1 MLVNLLRKGM
11 LGHLDALLFGTQIGF
26 VRHWRITIGY
36 ATVSL
41 LRGGRDLSIEGNA
54 SAGVFI
60 TSPRRARS
68 YGTNKYFRPKLL
80 S

>member
-1 MLVNLLRKGM
+1 MV
-11 LGHLDALLFGTQIGF
+11 GHLDALVFGTQIGF

-36 ATVSL
+36 ARVSPP
-41 LRGGRDLSIEGNA
+41 RGGRVLSIEGNV
-54 SAGVFI
+54 SAGVVI
-60 TSPRRARS
+60 ASPCRARS